1 MEEEMFLKGA
11 MGAGSMER
19 AFSRVR
25 APRKERAREMWRVV
39 SDARTVAGVE
49 MYRPRG
55 RLQRPQAIR
64 NWAVVS
70 NVRKSLKLR
79 RWTILGGIS
88 NVAALCRSRC
98 WNPWLRRM
106 PSRESAAAEATARL
120 ATESSVMLVVRRM
133 GGCSPLPRSIPT
145 SPLSR
150 FPSAIPFLPRGAETG
165 ERKAFAR
172 LKRATEAEMGC
183 FVALYRMVVRL
194 GETMNLDRRL
204 EDLPPSSNPFS
215 FLFL

>member
-1 MEEEMFLKGA
+1 MK
-11 MGAGSMER
+11 
-19 AFSRVR
+19 
-25 APRKERAREMWRVV
+25 V
-39 SDARTVAGVE
+39 SDPG
-49 MYRPRG
+49 PRG

-183 FVALYRMVVRL
+183 FVALYRMVRMPYLAGTVRRDQHKNPHQSDNPSRASARADFELPVL
-194 GETMNLDRRL
+194 GPSCTRGPNLVVL
-204 EDLPPSSNPFS
+204 TP
-215 FLFL
+215 